1 MSELTPF
8 RRNRILPGSWFR
20 DFLTDD
26 FYSGHISAIKADIF
40 AEGDNL
46 VIEAELPGFTKDEIK
61 VRVNDEQLTISAQRK
76 VTNEEKAENYICR
89 ERSVQHVC
97 RTFNVDNLDADK
109 IHAEFKNGLL
119 RLTVPKPEELQ
130 PKVREIDI
138 N

>member
-8 RRNRILPGSWFR
+8 RRNRMLPGSWFR
-20 DFLTDD
+20 DFFTDD
-26 FYSGHISAIKADIF
+26 FFSSHLSAIKADIF
-40 AEGDNL
+40 TEGDNL

-76 VTNEEKAENYICR
+76 VSNEEKAENYIRR

-97 RTFNVDNLDADK
+97 RTFTIDNLYADK
-109 IHAEFKNGLL
+109 IQAEFQNGLL
-119 RLTVPKPEELQ
+119 RLKVPNPKELQ
-130 PKVREIDI
+130 SKVKEIDI